1 MTSTKFRHPNNG
13 DALLWL
19 SDVQPNEFDTL
30 YYNDYSFTTEIC
42 VNLTKRSLPN
52 FSRTWKKERK
62 KKTESEK
69 DCFPLHH
76 HRISFRAAW
85 QRPLGNRVRTLDVGE
100 KNRKIVEKKKKDQV
114 WSSDGEVGGEKMAEV
129 KI

>member
-52 FSRTWKKERK
+52 FSRT
-62 KKTESEK
+62 
-69 DCFPLHH
+69 
-76 HRISFRAAW
+76 
-85 QRPLGNRVRTLDVGE
+85 
-100 KNRKIVEKKKKDQV
+100 
-114 WSSDGEVGGEKMAEV
+114 
-129 KI
+129 